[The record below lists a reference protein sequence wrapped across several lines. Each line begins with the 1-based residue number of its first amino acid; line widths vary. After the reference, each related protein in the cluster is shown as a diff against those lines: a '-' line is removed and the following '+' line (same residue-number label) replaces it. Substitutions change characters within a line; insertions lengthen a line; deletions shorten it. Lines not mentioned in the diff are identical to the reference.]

1 MKFIKLFES
10 FNDSSLKSEL
20 DKYGIKNY
28 TINFDGTIDVDGNV
42 YLAHKALKIIPLK
55 FGKVTGSFNCHSN
68 ELTSLE
74 GSPYYVGSNFNCY
87 YNKLE
92 TLKGSPVEVGKK
104 FDCTHNNLLSLEGMP
119 LEIGQDFD
127 VYANPNLKELDSVSN
142 IDGDI
147 YCNYFIDLTKFRG
160 YCKNI
165 HKIK

>member
-28 TINFDGTIDVDGNV
+28 TINSDGTIDVDGNV
-42 YLAHKALKIIPLK
+42 YLAHKGLKIIPFK

-87 YNKLE
+87 YNRLE

-104 FDCTHNNLLSLEGMP
+104 FDCTHNNLSSLEGMP
-119 LEIGQDFD
+119 LEIGEDFEA
-127 VYANPNLKELDSVSN
+127 YANPNLKELDSVSN
-142 IDGDI
+142 IEGDI
-147 YCNYFIDLTKFRG
+147 SCNKDIDTTKFLG

-165 HKIK
+165 HKI